1 VSFDPAADVDPPV
14 DALPRPPD
22 DPAPA
27 AARAVRAATSL
38 RPAAGIVLG
47 SGLAPLL
54 DGLDAR
60 YEIPYGELPGF
71 PIPSVPG
78 HEGRLRLGEI
88 AGVPVAAFLGRFHY
102 YEGHSMAVASLPVR
116 VARLLGAHTIV
127 LTAAVGALH
136 SELAAGTVVIATD
149 HLNMMGV
156 SPLRG
161 WRHPDGTPPFIELSG
176 TYDRELGTTALRAAR
191 VRDVPVAEGI
201 YAAMAGPSYE
211 TPAETAFLR
220 GAGATV
226 VGMSVVPE
234 AVPSRALGMRVLGMF
249 AVTNAVGEAVE
260 HHEVLRASM
269 RAARS
274 MGLILGEVL
283 PRVRPTDV
291 APRT

>member
-1 VSFDPAADVDPPV
+1 MIPDPAGDVDPQG
-14 DALPRPPD
+14 ASLPRPAD
-22 DPAPA
+22 DLAPS
-27 AARAVRAATSL
+27 AARAIRALTPL
-38 RPAAGIVLG
+38 RPEVGIVLG
-47 SGLAPLL
+47 SGLASLL
-54 DGLDAR
+54 EGLVVQR
-60 YEIPYGELPGF
+60 EIPYDELPGF
-71 PIPSVPG
+71 PIPRVPG

-116 VARLLGAHTIV
+116 VARLLGAETMV
-127 LTAAVGALH
+127 LTAAVGALRA
-136 SELAAGTVVIATD
+136 ELAPGTVVVAAD
-149 HLNMMGV
+149 HLNMMGE

-161 WRHPDGTPPFIELSG
+161 WRHPDGSPPFVELSQ
-176 TYDRELGTTALRAAR
+176 TYDRELAAIA
-191 VRDVPVAEGI
+191 VGVAKADGVPVAEGV

-260 HHEVLRASM
+260 HGEVLRASKQ
-269 RAARS
+269 AGSS
-274 MGLILGEVL
+274 MGRILGEVL
-283 PRVRPTDV
+283 PHL
-291 APRT
+291 PRS